1 MSRFVRTYEQAIE
14 FLFGRINYERVTG
27 IAFSSDDQKL
37 VRMTRLLQQIGNP
50 HEGLKVVHV
59 AGTKGKGSTSVMA
72 AAILTA
78 AGYQTGLYTSPHVS
92 AFEERMVVD
101 GKPPSAAQFVDL
113 VNRLIEPIEHMD
125 RDSDGPGPT
134 YFELATA
141 LAWLYFRDS
150 GADLAVLEVG
160 LGGRLDATNVC
171 DPYVAVITNI
181 SRDHTNILGSS
192 PAEIAGEKA
201 GIVKTGIPVISGV
214 ARGPAADVVEAICRR
229 HQSPLYRL
237 GGEIFWHP
245 CQNDESTGSVS
256 TGSTN
261 FTPVSTNST
270 NLTSMS
276 ANSTNLTSMSTK
288 STNLT
293 QGRAIDVATPW
304 GKWSGQKVPL
314 RGDHQ
319 ADNAA
324 LAVAA
329 ATLWP
334 QFGPRVSDS
343 TVYAGLSSVR
353 WPARIEVLGTRPTV
367 VVDAAHNW
375 ASTGALLGTLDQ
387 DFSAASR
394 RILLFAATRDKDVAG
409 MLRLLLPRFDSV
421 VLTQYQSNP
430 RGVPIDELAALV
442 QATATHSCHV
452 AADPA
457 SAWRLALHLATCD
470 DLICVTGSFFIASE
484 LRELILD
491 FPGGG
496 AKSER
501 PDIDAVCS

>member
-1 MSRFVRTYEQAIE
+1 MSRFVRTYEQAIQ

-37 VRMTRLLQQIGNP
+37 VRMRRLLQQIGNP

-171 DPYVAVITNI
+171 DPHVVVITNI

-214 ARGPAADVVEAICRR
+214 APGPAADVVQAICRR
-229 HQSPLYRL
+229 HQSPLHRL
-237 GGEIFWHP
+237 GSEIFWRP

-261 FTPVSTNST
+261 LTPVSTN
-270 NLTSMS
+270 
-276 ANSTNLTSMSTK
+276 

-293 QGRAIDVATPW
+293 QGRAIDVETPW
-304 GKWSGQKVPL
+304 GKWPGLKVPL

-329 ATLWP
+329 ATLLR
-334 QFGPRVSDS
+334 QFGPRVPDS
-343 TVYAGLSSVR
+343 AVYAGLSGVR
-353 WPARIEVLGTRPTV
+353 WPARIEVLGTRPTI

-375 ASTGALLGTLDQ
+375 ASTRALLGALDQ

-394 RILLFAATRDKDVAG
+394 RILVFAATRDKDVAG

-442 QATATHSCHV
+442 QATATRSCHV
-452 AADPA
+452 GADPA
-457 SAWRLALHLATCD
+457 SAWRLALHLATCE

-496 AKSER
+496 AKIER
-501 PDIDAVCS
+501 SDIDAVCS

>member
-1 MSRFVRTYEQAIE
+1 MSRFVHTYEQAIE

-37 VRMTRLLQQIGNP
+37 VRMRRLLEQIGNP
-50 HEGLKVVHV
+50 HEGLKVIHV
-59 AGTKGKGSTSVMA
+59 AGTKGKGSTSAMA

-78 AGYQTGLYTSPHVS
+78 SGYKTGLYTSPHVS

-101 GKPPSAAQFVDL
+101 GKPPSARQFVDL

-125 RDSDGPGPT
+125 GATEGPGPT

-141 LAWLYFRDS
+141 LAWLYFRDC

-171 DPYVAVITNI
+171 DPHISVITNI
-181 SRDHTNILGSS
+181 SRDHTNILGNS

-201 GIVKTGIPVISGV
+201 GIVKAGIPVISGV
-214 ARGPAADVVEAICRR
+214 GPGPAADVVEAVCRR
-229 HQSPLYRL
+229 HQSALYRL
-237 GGEIFWHP
+237 GGEIFWRP
-245 CQNDESTGSVS
+245 CRDDESKRARSIE
-256 TGSTN
+256 
-261 FTPVSTNST
+261 
-270 NLTSMS
+270 LTS
-276 ANSTNLTSMSTK
+276 ASTHSR
-288 STNLT
+288 NLT
-293 QGRAIDVATPW
+293 QGRAIDVQTPW
-304 GKWSGQKVPL
+304 GEWSGLKVPL

-329 ATLWP
+329 ATFLRKVGVP
-334 QFGPRVSDS
+334 LPDS
-343 TVYAGLSSVR
+343 AVEAGLSGMR

-375 ASTGALLGTLDQ
+375 ASTHALLRALDQ

-394 RILLFAATRDKDVAG
+394 RILVFAATRDKDVAG

-442 QATATHSCHV
+442 QATAIRSCHV

-457 SAWRLALHLATCD
+457 LAWSLASHLAACD

-491 FPGGG
+491 CQGGG
-496 AKSER
+496 ANKIER
-501 PDIDAVCS
+501 PDTDAVCS